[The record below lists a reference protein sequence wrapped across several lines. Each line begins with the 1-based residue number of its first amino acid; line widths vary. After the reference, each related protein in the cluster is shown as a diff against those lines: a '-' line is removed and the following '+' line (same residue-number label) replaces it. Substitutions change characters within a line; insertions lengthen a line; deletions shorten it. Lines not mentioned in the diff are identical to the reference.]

1 MKGDE
6 LRARTKAFA
15 LRIMTLVEALPKTIQ
30 GRAIANQLMRS
41 GTSVAANYR
50 AACRAR
56 SQPEF
61 ISKIG
66 TVEEEADESALWLEL
81 IIDDKIISEK
91 KVRPLLDEANELV
104 AIMAASYISARRSSS
119 RRNNQHSAISNQKSE
134 IRL

>member
-6 LRARTKAFA
+6 LKGRTKAFA
-15 LRIMTLVEALPKTIQ
+15 LRIMNLVEALPKTIK
-30 GRAIANQLMRS
+30 GRAVANQLVRS

-56 SQPEF
+56 SQAEF

-81 IIDDKIISEK
+81 IIEGKLMRPG
-91 KVRPLLDEANELV
+91 KVRALLSEANELV
-104 AIMAASYISARRSSS
+104 AIMAASYISARKSS
-119 RRNNQHSAISNQKSE
+119 RRNNQHSAFRNQHST
-134 IRL
+134 L